1 MPKPVATDSQ
11 FLQMF
16 ERCVDAEAR
25 CTDRYNRAKLDG
37 DHDTAAYEAQLR
49 DRYRLLKHR
58 LFEGMGIE
66 GRPTEFDELVKQIRD
81 LGERWQVQKANAAA
95 RKADNA

>member
-1 MPKPVATDSQ
+1 
-11 FLQMF
+11 MF
-16 ERCVDAEAR
+16 ERCVEAEAR

-58 LFEGMGIE
+58 VFEGMGIE
-66 GRPTEFDELVKQIRD
+66 GRPTEFDDLVKQLRD
-81 LGERWQVQKANAAA
+81 LGERWQVQQANAAA
-95 RKADNA
+95 RKADSA